1 MTLLRECHILKL
13 SSIYS
18 NPCKAATSK
27 IVYEL
32 ENLVDLVKNISLHGV
47 NAATDIDQQTEGES
61 RIYQWRSMALNQE
74 ETGPSNGNRD
84 TASLLGDQTWSKR
97 DQADEN
103 EVNDVS
109 TRRRKLTEKG
119 RTYMATLLKERR
131 EKING
136 RMMRKCS
143 IIEDLLLSNK
153 NRITVEEEL
162 AHFNDLFKM
171 LLKIH
176 EEYSQVLVDDKR
188 AGEEDWFDDLDK
200 KVCAFKRK
208 ILNWLRSTET
218 ERRSSKG
225 SSRSCESG
233 RSKSSGS
240 SRKSHS
246 SRSRELEEKARIAE
260 LMAEVEYIKQRQYAE
275 NLEQIVDS

>member
-1 MTLLRECHILKL
+1 MLFCTN
-13 SSIYS
+13 YS
-18 NPCKAATSK
+18 N
-27 IVYEL
+27 
-32 ENLVDLVKNISLHGV
+32 LVLH
-47 NAATDIDQQTEGES
+47 AATDIDQQTEGES

-119 RTYMATLLKERR
+119 RAYRATLLKERR

-143 IIEDLLLSNK
+143 IIEYLLLSNK
-153 NRITVEEEL
+153 NRIAVEEE
-162 AHFNDLFKM
+162 F
-171 LLKIH
+171 LLNIH
-176 EEYSQVLVDDKR
+176 EEYSQVFIDDER
-188 AGEEDWFDDLDK
+188 AGGDDWFDDLNN
-200 KVCAFKRK
+200 KVCTFKRK
-208 ILNWLRSTET
+208 ILNWLGSTET
-218 ERRSSKG
+218 ERSSSKG